1 MPGHRDVD
9 WFMEIVAPEPELLI
23 PYYKLSIDYY
33 NHAGWTCSKGQFM
46 VSRFAWRDPN
56 WQFSRELAR
65 RRFTTRPLPT
75 SNFCTYANLKQ
86 ICIRISRSKRNQ
98 NSSIYWLYSP
108 GKNKMRS
115 YLFSVAT
122 ISWRYSGDALQISK
136 LKLTTKIANFSND
149 FELRWL

>member
-86 ICIRISRSKRNQ
+86 ICIRISRSM
-98 NSSIYWLYSP
+98 NSLMTDT
-108 GKNKMRS
+108 KAAEKHAE
-115 YLFSVAT
+115 FSDITTAG
-122 ISWRYSGDALQISK
+122 SGQECYERED
-136 LKLTTKIANFSND
+136 
-149 FELRWL
+149 